1 MQVYVLV
8 ESWQYD
14 SGDCGEEVYV
24 YSNLGSAMTQFKELQ
39 KQATKDMPDYV
50 SDNYCEGDLSWSR
63 YEDGEYC
70 YNHYDIAIYIRDI
83 ID

>member
-8 ESWQYD
+8 ESWQFD
-14 SGDCGEEVYV
+14 DGDCGEEVYV
-24 YSNLGSAMTQFKELQ
+24 YSNLDSARTQFRFLMNQTTENL
-39 KQATKDMPDYV
+39 PNYV
-50 SDNYCEGDLSWSR
+50 SDNYCEGDLSWNR

-70 YNHYDIAIYIRDI
+70 YNHYNITIYIRDI